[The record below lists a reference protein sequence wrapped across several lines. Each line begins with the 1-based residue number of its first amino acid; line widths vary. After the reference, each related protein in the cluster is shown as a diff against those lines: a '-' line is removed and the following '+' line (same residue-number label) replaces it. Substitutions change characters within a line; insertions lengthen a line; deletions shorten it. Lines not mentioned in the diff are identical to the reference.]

1 LLDVLSGTT
10 ALHSDGKTS
19 VQEASR
25 GLLTERSRSTFE
37 RRKFSMVTS
46 FDIGGSFIRYAHPAA
61 HGPVEEAGRVPTP
74 LHSWSEFVEALRK
87 CLPEA
92 RGPAVISLAGAFD
105 TQTGIAD
112 IANIPC
118 LNGRPIASDLTKA
131 LGTPVEIINDADA
144 FTLAEAVEG
153 SGAGKETVFA
163 IILGSGVGGGLV
175 HKGSLVSGRGGIA
188 GEWGHGPVVDP
199 TAGGTISGIPHF
211 QCGCG
216 QTGCLDAYG
225 SARGLEKIHAA
236 LHNTSYSSIEVTTAW
251 RAGEPQAAQTID
263 AFTTILAR
271 ALSMVINLL
280 GPDVIPVSGGLSA
293 DAQLLTE
300 IDRKTRAITLANYRK
315 TLLVRGVFSKTGGLQ
330 GAGIHARRMFPN
342 AFAD

>member
-1 LLDVLSGTT
+1 
-10 ALHSDGKTS
+10 
-19 VQEASR
+19 VQEACR
-25 GLLTERSRSTFE
+25 GLLTQRSRTSFE
-37 RRKFSMVTS
+37 RREFQMVTS
-46 FDIGGSFIRYAHPAA
+46 FDIGGSFIRYAHPSAR
-61 HGPVEEAGRVPTP
+61 GPVEETGRVPTP

-87 CLPEA
+87 CLPET

-105 TQTGIAD
+105 AQTDIAD
-112 IANIPC
+112 VANIPC
-118 LNGRPIASDLTKA
+118 LNGRRIASDLTKE
-131 LGTPVEIINDADA
+131 LGTPVAIINDADA
-144 FTLAEAVEG
+144 FALAEAVEG

-175 HKGSLVSGRGGIA
+175 HNGSLVSGRGGIA

-211 QCGCG
+211 LCGCG
-216 QTGCLDAYG
+216 QIGCLDAYG

-251 RAGEPQAAQTID
+251 HAGEPQAAKTID

-293 DAQLLTE
+293 DDRLLAE
-300 IDRKTRAITLANYRK
+300 IDRKTRAITLANYSEP
-315 TLLVRGVFSKTGGLQ
+315 LLVRGVFSRTGGLQ
-330 GAGIHARRMFPN
+330 GASIHARRTFPN
-342 AFAD
+342 KFSS